1 MEVPTGGTIRSAFR
15 RIRPLIELAPQRMQ
29 TGLQAA
35 RRKSSTAHP
44 QSAALPRDT
53 PRRPEDGKY
62 LSGVNRTNGNRKE
75 IKWQTSLRRCRWPRR
90 GGEYLAQRP
99 RSRWPE
105 LGPLTAEDVP
115 PSSS

>member
-15 RIRPLIELAPQRMQ
+15 RIRPVIELVRPQTR
-29 TGLQAA
+29 TDLPVV
-35 RRKSSTAHP
+35 RHRSSTAHP

-53 PRRPEDGKY
+53 PHRLEDGKY

-105 LGPLTAEDVP
+105 LGSPY
-115 PSSS
+115 